1 MGLSLKLNQGLHKMA
16 SKQTETPKE
25 TPANTVTHNEFTK
38 DINPQILKAIEDMEK
53 LKSTNSITRA
63 FKVKSKEKKFGNQ
76 KTDENKNP
84 LFNQDGTPQKWN
96 DRFLLTS
103 SSEDGKIDIKV
114 TEEIFETITVGAW
127 YMAVGRV
134 EIYTPYEGMP
144 KEIIKYDEFQ
154 PLMGVKA

>member
-1 MGLSLKLNQGLHKMA
+1 MA
-16 SKQTETPKE
+16 TKQATQETPE
-25 TPANTVTHNEFTK
+25 TTVTHNEFTK
-38 DINPQILKAIEDMEK
+38 DINPQILKAIEEMEN

-84 LFNQDGTPQKWN
+84 LFNQDGTPQMWA
-96 DRFLLTS
+96 DRFLVTS

-114 TEEIFETITVGAW
+114 SEEVFETIKVGAW
-127 YMAVGRV
+127 YMAVGHI

-144 KEIIKYDEFQ
+144 RETIKYDEFQ
-154 PLMGVKA
+154 PLMGVQA